1 MGCFLACFGFHKH
14 RKKCHS
20 QADGVTISN
29 QIHLSYEP
37 LDSSQIT
44 TCDTSEKLE
53 IQNSK
58 PRSHSLF
65 RDRAKEKPWVKIRKK
80 VSFNLN
86 VQTYEPVPDDD
97 YFLENDDVVKTE
109 EHCQETTA
117 RTDSTPLPN
126 KAFTASNSGTYPQN
140 HRYQNCEDNYDD
152 EEDDSGNGES
162 DMDDDSE
169 LDENHDENNDVFR
182 SCELDTNIVDRS
194 QQVHSVLKPI
204 ENLTQWRTAKA
215 KARSITKHQMQ
226 NKIKTSEQAKSPVIF
241 SSNTSSIQ
249 SPLKSRSN
257 LCLPDTQMQENDL
270 VHSSLSDWLVRTA

>member
-14 RKKCHS
+14 RKKRRS
-20 QADGVTISN
+20 PPDGLVIGD

-44 TCDTSEKLE
+44 NCHTNQKLE
-53 IQNSK
+53 VQNSK
-58 PRSHSLF
+58 PR
-65 RDRAKEKPWVKIRKK
+65 DRAKEQPWVKIRKK

-86 VQTYEPVPDDD
+86 VQTYEPVPDYD
-97 YFLENDDVVKTE
+97 YFLESDEEVKNE

-117 RTDSTPLPN
+117 RTDSTPLQN
-126 KAFTASNSGTYPQN
+126 KAFTASNSGKYPQN
-140 HRYQNCEDNYDD
+140 HRYQNCEDSYDD
-152 EEDDSGNGES
+152 EEDDDSGNGDS
-162 DMDDDSE
+162 DLDDSE
-169 LDENHDENNDVFR
+169 IDENHDENKDEFR
-182 SCELDTNIVDRS
+182 SCALENNSVVERR
-194 QQVHSVLKPI
+194 QQVHSVLKPV

-215 KARSITKHQMQ
+215 KAGSFTKHQVQ
-226 NKIKTSEQAKSPVIF
+226 NKNKTSTQAKSPAIS

-249 SPLKSRSN
+249 PQLKSRSN